1 MMSSNQVMKSYL
13 QEKKLNKIEQNKATK
28 DGLLIGK
35 EIENFAKIGWEEMDK
50 TDLELR
56 LKWYGMFW
64 RPKTPGKFMLRLR
77 VPNGVINSHQL
88 KIVSSIVAR
97 YGDLSLIHI

>member
-13 QEKKLNKIEQNKATK
+13 QEKKLNKIEQNKASK

-64 RPKTPGKFMLRLR
+64 RPKHQ
-77 VPNGVINSHQL
+77 VNSCL
-88 KIVSSIVAR
+88 
-97 YGDLSLIHI
+97 D